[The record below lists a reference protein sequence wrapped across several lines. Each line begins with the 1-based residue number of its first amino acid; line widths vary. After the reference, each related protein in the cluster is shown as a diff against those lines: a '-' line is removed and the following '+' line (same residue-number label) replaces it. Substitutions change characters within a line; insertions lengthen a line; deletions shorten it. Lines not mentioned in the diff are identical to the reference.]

1 MSQIRPCTYVWLILI
16 LLTVFAFVVGKLEL
30 GGITIV
36 TVVLFS
42 TLIKGQMVVD
52 YFMGLRRVR
61 WKWKIIMYSWLLL
74 VMGLIGFAYS
84 LGLK

>member
-1 MSQIRPCTYVWLILI
+1 MPQIRPCTYVWLILI
-16 LLTVFAFVVGKLEL
+16 LLTFFAFVVGKLEL
-30 GGITIV
+30 GGITVIA
-36 TVVLFS
+36 TILLS

-74 VMGLIGFAYS
+74 VIGLIGFAYS